1 MRDIFDPQDLWIG
14 APPLAF
20 SNSDKRPVTLDD
32 TISVTL
38 DSGPVSIDVLAN
50 DFDPEGQALSL
61 TSASAAL
68 GTAQVE
74 TGNTVTYTPPP
85 GISGFDTVVYLV
97 SDVLG
102 QQSSGQINVTILEPQ
117 LSIETTGANTLVVHA
132 ATGQIDITITTPALF
147 AGSYQV
153 DTNALLSGPVNLV
166 PPAISGT
173 VATGETLSATEG
185 LWVYELSAGAP
196 VQSWQW
202 QRAGAAISGATQATY
217 VVQANDVGQG
227 VSVLAIQS
235 DTGGQ
240 RFAESNVLGATFQP
254 SDDSNLIGWWEA
266 DDAATLTA
274 SGGIVSSWSNKAGG
288 AAITQTYG
296 PERPLTGTRT
306 LNGRNVLDFDGS
318 QMMESALSVPA
329 SGDIAFH
336 VALVVDEVDNAFAAV
351 LAADGGNDFQIDA
364 NDAGQFDGRLNA
376 TGIGSSV
383 SLSGGPF
390 AGAMILSAVF
400 DRTGTATAEIYIGN
414 TVRGQTAYIQSIDPS
429 VVMTLMGN
437 RSQNASIDGAIAEV
451 IVTGD
456 VSNRVLH
463 HTYLSDK
470 WGLT

>member
-32 TISVTL
+32 NVSVAL
-38 DSGPVSIDVLAN
+38 DSGPISIDVLAN

-61 TSASAAL
+61 SSASAAL
-68 GTAQVE
+68 GTAQAE
-74 TGNTVTYTPPP
+74 ADNTVTYTPPP

-97 SDVLG
+97 TDVLG

-117 LSIETTGANTLVVHA
+117 LSIETTPVNTLVVHSE
-132 ATGQIDITITTPALF
+132 TGLIDITITDPAAF
-147 AGSYQV
+147 AGAYQV

-166 PPAISGT
+166 PPTITGT
-173 VATGETLSATEG
+173 VAVGETLTASQG
-185 LWVYELSAGAP
+185 LWVYDLSAGAP

-202 QRAGAAISGATQATY
+202 QRAGSAIAGATQTTY
-217 VVQANDVGQG
+217 VVQSGDIGTG
-227 VSVLAIQS
+227 VSVLEIQN
-235 DTGGQ
+235 DTSGQ
-240 RFAESNVLGATFQP
+240 RFAQSNGLGTSYQP
-254 SDDSNLIGWWEA
+254 SDDSALIGWWDA

-274 SGGIVSSWSNKAGG
+274 SGGFVSNWSNKAGG
-288 AAITQTYG
+288 AAATQSSG
-296 PERPLTGTRT
+296 PDRPATGTRT

-318 QMMESALSVPA
+318 QMMESALAAPA

-336 VALVVDEVDNAFAAV
+336 VALVLDEVDNAFAAV
-351 LAADGGNDFQIDA
+351 LAVDGTNDFQIDA
-364 NDAGQFDGRLNA
+364 NNGSQFDGRLNA
-376 TGIGSSV
+376 TGIGSAV

-400 DRTGTATAEIYIGN
+400 DRTGAGTAEIYIGN
-414 TVRGQTAYIQSIDPS
+414 TARGQTGYTQSIDPS
-429 VVMTLMGN
+429 VVMTFMGN

-463 HTYLSDK
+463 HTYLADK